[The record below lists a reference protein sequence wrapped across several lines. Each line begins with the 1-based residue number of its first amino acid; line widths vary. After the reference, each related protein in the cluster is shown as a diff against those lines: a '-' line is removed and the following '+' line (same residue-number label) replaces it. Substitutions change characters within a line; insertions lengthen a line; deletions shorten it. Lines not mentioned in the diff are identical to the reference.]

1 MTSGRMRIISQAS
14 SRHGSASGK
23 KKIGGHAH
31 PEHFTTPNFVLAPP
45 VFLERVGIFVR

>member
-23 KKIGGHAH
+23 KKSEVMH